1 MENYN
6 SLTEAQKLIIDNQ
19 IEEFID
25 ENENTVLNWA
35 PEKYGRY
42 YTIIRETVVMA
53 TASATLSE
61 FNTEPVILAFKTRN
75 QAQEYLEVKKARL
88 SIIRRIE
95 TLNAGWNP
103 VWNGVQP
110 KYYVGF
116 DMEISEFYVEEILL
130 KKGYPINWYLETE
143 EKARQLI
150 VDCENDLRK
159 ILIFS

>member
-61 FNTEPVILAFKTRN
+61 FNTENLVIL
-75 QAQEYLEVKKARL
+75 
-88 SIIRRIE
+88 
-95 TLNAGWNP
+95 P
-103 VWNGVQP
+103 
-110 KYYVGF
+110 
-116 DMEISEFYVEEILL
+116 
-130 KKGYPINWYLETE
+130 
-143 EKARQLI
+143 LI
-150 VDCENDLRK
+150 K
-159 ILIFS
+159 